1 MTMTRLLSAKRLR
14 RVAPE
19 QYHALA
25 TEQKQLDILL
35 NARIQARTIASAEG
49 RRLAKENSPASTVPL
64 HLIRRA
70 SPSNRSILELTC
82 IKLETPLETRKDRD
96 REQASSEAEAGFR
109 VALADDD
116 DAETQLR
123 RSRIYE
129 LNKFMAA
136 RSNALWIAYRKR
148 RMQQM
153 LHLDRCID
161 TMAVMKMRWALSHF
175 ADRCDALRRDQERD
189 EARREAEA
197 RAIAFARTLCKA
209 ANLPGDE
216 SMLKA
221 MPLDPDSENASKR
234 FCPWAATVEGCP
246 LMESAGNCPLSHN
259 PIPAAHATWAF
270 RCWAQQKHGGWVNQR
285 AKIG

>member
-1 MTMTRLLSAKRLR
+1 MTREYVIPFAPRGRGKETAKLSVFLFPFYPPKTCARFGHSAQSKTTGREGRVRGVLSIRYHAKSCCIGFANSFFFVVAFGRRCVNMTMTRLLSAKRLR

-82 IKLETPLETRKDRD
+82 IKLETTLETRKDRD

-116 DAETQLR
+116 DQR
-123 RSRIYE
+123 
-129 LNKFMAA
+129 
-136 RSNALWIAYRKR
+136 
-148 RMQQM
+148 
-153 LHLDRCID
+153 
-161 TMAVMKMRWALSHF
+161 LSTE
-175 ADRCDALRRDQERD
+175 ER
-189 EARREAEA
+189 E
-197 RAIAFARTLCKA
+197 FT
-209 ANLPGDE
+209 
-216 SMLKA
+216 S
-221 MPLDPDSENASKR
+221 
-234 FCPWAATVEGCP
+234 
-246 LMESAGNCPLSHN
+246 
-259 PIPAAHATWAF
+259 
-270 RCWAQQKHGGWVNQR
+270 
-285 AKIG
+285 